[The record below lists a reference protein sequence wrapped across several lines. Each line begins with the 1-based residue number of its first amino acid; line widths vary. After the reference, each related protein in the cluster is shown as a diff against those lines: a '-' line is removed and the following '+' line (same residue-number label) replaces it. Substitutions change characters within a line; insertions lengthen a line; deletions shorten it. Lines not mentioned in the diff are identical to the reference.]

1 MKETIKIIKK
11 NLLKNKFVKILQN
24 KYLKIKFKYIRLKDK
39 LRIEKYSYVYFK
51 KERIFSILDMGH
63 ETRMRALSFET
74 KEPETINW
82 INNFDKDDCLL
93 DIGANVGLYS
103 LYAAYRKHSVI
114 SIEPDALNYALLNLN
129 IRANNFSNYITPYSV
144 AMHDK
149 TKFSKFNISSYV
161 WGGALNSFDN
171 NIDFENKKFIPIH
184 FQGVFGISLD
194 KFLKMINV
202 FPNHIKIDVDG
213 NERLILE
220 GAKDTLS
227 NLNVKSLLVELNEKN
242 LDYEST
248 LDFIFTKG
256 FTLVEKTHA
265 EKYNQGKF
273 SSLFNHI
280 FKRVQ

>member
-1 MKETIKIIKK
+1 MKENIKIIKK
-11 NLLKNKFVKILQN
+11 ILLKNKFLKILQN
-24 KYLKIKFKYIRLKDK
+24 KYLKIKFIYIRFIDK
-39 LRIEKYSYVYFK
+39 FRIEKYSYVYFK
-51 KERIFSILDMGH
+51 EKRIFSILDMGH

-74 KEPETINW
+74 KEPETIDW
-82 INNFDKDDCLL
+82 INSFDKYDCLL
-93 DIGANVGLYS
+93 DIGANIGLYS

-129 IRANNFSNYITPYSV
+129 IRANNFSNLITPYSV

-171 NIDFENKKFIPIH
+171 MLDFENKKFVPIH

-194 KFLKMINV
+194 KFLQMINIY
-202 FPNHIKIDVDG
+202 PNHIKIDVDG

-220 GAKDTLS
+220 GAKDTL
-227 NLNVKSLLVELNEKN
+227 NKINVKSLLVELNQKN
-242 LDYEST
+242 SDYEST
-248 LDFIFTKG
+248 LDFIFERG
-256 FTLVEKTHA
+256 FTLVEKSHA
-265 EKYNQGKF
+265 EKYNEGKF

-280 FKRVQ
+280 FKRVK

>member
-1 MKETIKIIKK
+1 MKVTIKIIKK
-11 NLLKNKFVKILQN
+11 NLLKNKLVKILQN
-24 KYLKIKFKYIRLKDK
+24 KYLKIKFKYIRFKDK
-39 LRIEKYSYVYFK
+39 LRIEKYEYVYYK

-93 DIGANVGLYS
+93 DIGANIGLYS

-194 KFLKMINV
+194 KFVQMNNI

-242 LDYEST
+242 SDYEST

-256 FTLVEKTHA
+256 FNLVEKAHA
-265 EKYNQGKF
+265 EKYNKGKF